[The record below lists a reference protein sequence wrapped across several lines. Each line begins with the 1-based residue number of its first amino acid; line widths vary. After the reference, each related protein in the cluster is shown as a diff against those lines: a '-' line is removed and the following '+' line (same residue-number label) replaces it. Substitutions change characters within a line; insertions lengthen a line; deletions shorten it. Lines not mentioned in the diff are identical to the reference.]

1 MMDMI
6 WSDALALMQ
15 RALAMLDESQAPA
28 QIGAHLDL
36 AIIRL
41 QEHISNAA
49 AVAEELSRS
58 IPRSMSD

>member
-15 RALAMLDESQAPA
+15 RALAMLDESHAPA

-41 QEHISNAA
+41 QEHISNAG

>member
-1 MMDMI
+1 MDIM
-6 WSDALALMQ
+6 WSEALALMQ

-41 QEHISNAA
+41 EEHLSDASAA
-49 AVAEELSRS
+49 AEEFRRNIRRS
-58 IPRSMSD
+58 LPD